1 MSDIALR
8 PLLRRGRWPL
18 LALVAS
24 LAVNAFFIGATATDL
39 LRFRGSH
46 VGDGPR
52 ALRFEMRWLEGRLP
66 REGLDRVEAAVGAVR
81 PSAEA
86 HIDKMKQLR
95 AGLAGLV
102 ALPTPDRAAIDARL
116 VEIRGELQAMQ
127 SEVQKAV
134 VDALL
139 TLSPQMR
146 AELAD
151 ASGAAKH

>member
-8 PLLRRGRWPL
+8 PALRRSHWPRL
-18 LALVAS
+18 LLVAS
-24 LAVNAFFIGATATDL
+24 LAVNAFFIGATATDF
-39 LRFRGSH
+39 LRFRRDHDGE
-46 VGDGPR
+46 GPR
-52 ALRFEMRWLEGRLP
+52 TLRFELRWLEGRLP
-66 REGLDRVEAAVGAVR
+66 SEGLDRVATAVAVVR

-86 HIDKMKQLR
+86 HIDRMKQLR
-95 AGLAGLV
+95 AGLAELV
-102 ALPTPDRAAIDARL
+102 ARPAPDRAAIDARL

-139 TLSPQMR
+139 ALSPQMR
-146 AELAD
+146 AELAG